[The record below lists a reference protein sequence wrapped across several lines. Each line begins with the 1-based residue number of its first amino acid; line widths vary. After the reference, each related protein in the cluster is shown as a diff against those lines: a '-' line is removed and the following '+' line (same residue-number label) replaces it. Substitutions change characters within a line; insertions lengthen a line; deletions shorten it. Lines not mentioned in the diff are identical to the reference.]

1 MTTEDLGM
9 TLEDM
14 EAVAS
19 GTAFAP
25 QQEEQPQEEE
35 QPLEDAAEEQE
46 DDAPEE
52 ESDATDEEQPETPQ
66 DDDKPRMNRASQRVK
81 EAVDRANAM
90 ERELNEIKFKF
101 QQQMAANEKLMA
113 MITGADKPVVQDAE
127 EEILDEALA
136 KRVDAKFAK
145 IEEKQFETI
154 KQQEVAYVGGEQG
167 EVYQKAIAA
176 HAIEV
181 VRKGNAI
188 GQSISMNQA
197 EEIARASIEKGF
209 KEMHAKGAKPGA
221 IAQELANAAAYYDFL
236 IAQTQTNA
244 GQKAPA
250 GVNMKKVEEARR
262 KAGAPTIDK
271 ESVNISGGIN
281 AYQAEVKKAKESGAV
296 SDDYLRKLGF

>member
-19 GTAFAP
+19 GTVFAP
-25 QQEEQPQEEE
+25 QQEEQQQEEE
-35 QPLEDAAEEQE
+35 QPSEDVAEEQE
-46 DDAPEE
+46 EE
-52 ESDATDEEQPETPQ
+52 EATEDAADDDEQPEASQ

-113 MITGADKPVVQDAE
+113 MITGVDKPAAQDAE

-136 KRVDAKFAK
+136 KRVEAKFAK

>member
-19 GTAFAP
+19 GTVFAP
-25 QQEEQPQEEE
+25 QQEEQQQEEE
-35 QPLEDAAEEQE
+35 QPSEDVAEEQE
-46 DDAPEE
+46 EE
-52 ESDATDEEQPETPQ
+52 EATEDAADDDEQPEASQ

-113 MITGADKPVVQDAE
+113 MITGVDKPAAQDAE

-136 KRVDAKFAK
+136 KRVEAKFAK

-271 ESVNISGGIN
+271 ESVNISGGMN
-281 AYQAEVKKAKESGAV
+281 VYQAEVKKAKESGAV

>member
-19 GTAFAP
+19 GTVFAP
-25 QQEEQPQEEE
+25 QQEEQQQEEE
-35 QPLEDAAEEQE
+35 QPSEDVAEEQE
-46 DDAPEE
+46 EE
-52 ESDATDEEQPETPQ
+52 EATEDAADDDEQPEASQ

-113 MITGADKPVVQDAE
+113 MITGVDKPAAQDAE

-136 KRVDAKFAK
+136 KRVEAKFAK

-244 GQKAPA
+244 GQKSPA

>member
-19 GTAFAP
+19 GTVFAP
-25 QQEEQPQEEE
+25 QQEEQQQEEE
-35 QPLEDAAEEQE
+35 QPSEDVAEEQE
-46 DDAPEE
+46 EE
-52 ESDATDEEQPETPQ
+52 EATEDAADDDEQPEASQ

-113 MITGADKPVVQDAE
+113 MITGVDKPAAQDAE

-136 KRVDAKFAK
+136 KRVEAKFAK

-244 GQKAPA
+244 GQKSPA

-271 ESVNISGGIN
+271 ESVNISGGMN
-281 AYQAEVKKAKESGAV
+281 VYQAEVKKAKESGAV